1 MAGDA
6 VQKRLDTSGRLP
18 SLQLRLH
25 IERVV
30 SLRTVAVFT
39 NIVWGG

>member
-6 VQKRLDTSGRLP
+6 VQKRLDTSGGLP

-25 IERVV
+25 IERIIP
-30 SLRTVAVFT
+30 LRMVAVFT

>member
-6 VQKRLDTSGRLP
+6 VQKRLDAFGRLP
-18 SLQLRLH
+18 SLQLRAQTDRS
-25 IERVV
+25 IP
-30 SLRTVAVFT
+30 LRMVAVFT